1 MPAIKPQRYKS
12 SNRENFFRL
21 NYYDIFARNMRAGIL
36 LVLFFLNAGSGWS
49 QSTEIIKDL
58 RNSWKVSD
66 GDRLED
72 YQGQNVH
79 TIHLLITDQFNGGVI
94 SIKAPGEFTLF
105 INGQLQLRT
114 KSEIRLKVDSLR
126 AVRAGTPLLS
136 IFQNSNVKTVQ
147 TDFIVKASLENERFT
162 REPTDFNDFVI
173 LSALLLFG
181 FFVILFRSNT
191 RLTTDYLNLAKVF
204 SIQEREE
211 AIVTGRIGSSV
222 NILFFVFISLLLGLL
237 LMILFHL
244 GPPVLNF
251 SSKVSIQSTAGAFMG
266 WLLFSIIIFSVLI
279 TKLLL
284 IWFMSALF
292 GFKGVVRFQF
302 FNFIRSLY
310 VVSVL
315 MGTALLGYF
324 MLEIEKTDF
333 FYFLLASAGGFM
345 ILSAF
350 FLYFKLLTRTSSS
363 IFHLFSYLCGS
374 EIIPLM
380 ILIKVL
386 LN

>member
-1 MPAIKPQRYKS
+1 
-12 SNRENFFRL
+12 
-21 NYYDIFARNMRAGIL
+21 MRAGVL
-36 LVLFFLNAGSGWS
+36 LILFFLSAGSGWS
-49 QSTEIIKDL
+49 QPTEIIKDL
-58 RNSWKVSD
+58 RNSWKVSE
-66 GDRLED
+66 GERLVD
-72 YQGQNVH
+72 YHGQDVH
-79 TIHLLITDQFNGGVI
+79 TIHLLVTDQFKGGI
-94 SIKAPGEFTLF
+94 LLIKAPDEFTLF

-114 KSEIRLKVDSLR
+114 KSEYRLNVDSLR
-126 AVRAGTPLLS
+126 AMRAGTTLLS
-136 IFQNSNVKTVQ
+136 IFQNSNVKTLQ
-147 TDFIVKASLENERFT
+147 TDFIVKASLENERFA

-191 RLTTDYLNLAKVF
+191 RLTIDYLNLAKVF

-222 NILFFVFISLLLGLL
+222 NILFFVFISLLFGLL
-237 LMILFHL
+237 LMITFHG
-244 GPPVLNF
+244 GPLVLRF
-251 SSKVSIQSTAGAFMG
+251 SGKAPIQSTADAFVW

-284 IWFMSALF
+284 IWFMSVLF
-292 GFKGVVRFQF
+292 GLKGVVRFQF

-315 MGTALLGYF
+315 MGIALLGYF
-324 MLEIEKTDF
+324 MLEIEQIDF

-345 ILSAF
+345 LLSAF
-350 FLYFKLLTRTSSS
+350 FLYFKLMTRTSSS
-363 IFHLFSYLCGS
+363 IFHLFFYLCGS

>member
-1 MPAIKPQRYKS
+1 
-12 SNRENFFRL
+12 
-21 NYYDIFARNMRAGIL
+21 MRAGVL
-36 LVLFFLNAGSGWS
+36 LILFFLSAGSGWS
-49 QSTEIIKDL
+49 QSAEIIKDL
-58 RNSWKVSD
+58 RNSWKVSE
-66 GDRLED
+66 GDRLVD

-79 TIHLLITDQFNGGVI
+79 TIHLLVTDQLNRGII

-105 INGQLQLRT
+105 INGQLQLRA
-114 KSEIRLKVDSLR
+114 KSEFRLNVDSLR
-126 AVRAGTPLLS
+126 ATHAGKPILS
-136 IFQNSNVKTVQ
+136 IFQNSNVKTIQ

-191 RLTTDYLNLAKVF
+191 RLTTDYLNLAKIF

-222 NILFFVFISLLLGLL
+222 NILFFVFISLLCGLL
-237 LMILFHL
+237 LMIIFHW
-244 GPPVLNF
+244 GPPVLHF
-251 SSKVSIQSTAGAFMG
+251 SSKVSIRSTADAFIG

-284 IWFMSALF
+284 IWLMSALF

-310 VVSVL
+310 VASVL
-315 MGTALLGYF
+315 MGVALLGYF
-324 MLEIEKTDF
+324 MLEIEKADF

-350 FLYFKLLTRTSSS
+350 FLYFKLMSRTSSS
-363 IFHLFSYLCGS
+363 VFHLFSYLCGS

-380 ILIKVL
+380 VLIKVL

>member
-12 SNRENFFRL
+12 SKRENFRGL
-21 NYYDIFARNMRAGIL
+21 NYYDIFARNMRAGVL
-36 LVLFFLNAGSGWS
+36 LILFFLSAGSGWS

-58 RNSWKVSD
+58 RNSWKVSA

-72 YQGQNVH
+72 YQGQHVK
-79 TIHLLITDQFNGGVI
+79 TIHLLITDQYNGGVI
-94 SIKAPGEFTLF
+94 SIKAPGEFALF
-105 INGQLQLRT
+105 VNGQLQLRT
-114 KSEIRLKVDSLR
+114 KSEFRLNVDSLKALHR
-126 AVRAGTPLLS
+126 GTPLLS
-136 IFQNSNVKTVQ
+136 IFQNSIVKTIQ
-147 TDFIVKASLENERFT
+147 TNFIIKASLENERFI

-222 NILFFVFISLLLGLL
+222 NILFFVFISLLCGLL
-237 LMILFHL
+237 LMIIFHW
-244 GPPVLNF
+244 GPPAIRF
-251 SSKVSIQSTAGAFMG
+251 SSKVSIQSTADAFIG
-266 WLLFSIIIFSVLI
+266 WLILSIIIFSILI

-284 IWFMSALF
+284 IWFMSVLF

-315 MGTALLGYF
+315 MGIILLGYYT
-324 MLEIEKTDF
+324 LEIEKTDF

-345 ILSAF
+345 ILSSLL
-350 FLYFKLLTRTSSS
+350 LYFKLLTRTSSS
-363 IFHLFSYLCGS
+363 VFHLFSYLCGS

>member
-1 MPAIKPQRYKS
+1 
-12 SNRENFFRL
+12 
-21 NYYDIFARNMRAGIL
+21 MRAGIL
-36 LVLFFLNAGSGWS
+36 LILFFLSAVSGWS

-58 RNSWKVSD
+58 RNSWKVSV
-66 GDRLED
+66 GDHLED
-72 YQGQNVH
+72 YHGHDVH
-79 TIHLLITDQFNGGVI
+79 TIHLLITDQFKGGVI
-94 SIKAPGEFTLF
+94 SIKAPREFTLF
-105 INGQLQLRT
+105 IDGQLQLRT
-114 KSEIRLKVDSLR
+114 KSEFQLKVDSLR

-136 IFQNSNVKTVQ
+136 IFQNNNVKTIQ

-162 REPTDFNDFVI
+162 REPTDFSDFVI
-173 LSALLLFG
+173 LSALVLFG
-181 FFVILFRSNT
+181 FFVILFRSNI
-191 RLTTDYLNLAKVF
+191 RLTTDYLNLVKVF

-222 NILFFVFISLLLGLL
+222 NILFFVFISLLYGLL
-237 LMILFHL
+237 LLIIFHW
-244 GPPVLNF
+244 GPPVLRF
-251 SSKVSIQSTAGAFMG
+251 SAKVSFQSTTDVFIG
-266 WLLFSIIIFSVLI
+266 WLIFSIIIFSVLI

-284 IWFMSALF
+284 IWLMSTLF

-310 VVSVL
+310 VISVL
-315 MGTALLGYF
+315 MGIVLVGYYV
-324 MLEIEKTDF
+324 LEIEKTVF

-345 ILSAF
+345 ILSAL
-350 FLYFKLLTRTSSS
+350 FLYFKLMTRTSSS
-363 IFHLFSYLCGS
+363 VFHLFSYLCGS

>member
-1 MPAIKPQRYKS
+1 
-12 SNRENFFRL
+12 
-21 NYYDIFARNMRAGIL
+21 MRAGIL
-36 LVLFFLNAGSGWS
+36 LILFFLSAGSVWS
-49 QSTEIIKDL
+49 QSTEKIKDL
-58 RNSWKVSD
+58 RSFWKVSED
-66 GDRLED
+66 DRLVD
-72 YQGQNVH
+72 YQGQHVH
-79 TIHLLITDQFNGGVI
+79 TIHLLVTDQFNSGVI

-105 INGQLQLRT
+105 IDGQLQLRA
-114 KSEIRLKVDSLR
+114 KSEFRLNVDSLR
-126 AVRAGTPLLS
+126 AMREGTLVLS
-136 IFQNSNVKTVQ
+136 IFQNRNVKTIQ
-147 TDFIVKASLENERFT
+147 TDFIVRASLENERFT
-162 REPTDFNDFVI
+162 RGPTDFNDFVI

-222 NILFFVFISLLLGLL
+222 NILFFVFISLLCGLL
-237 LMILFHL
+237 LMITFHW
-244 GPPVLNF
+244 GPPVLHF
-251 SSKVSIQSTAGAFMG
+251 SSKVSIQSTAAAFIG
-266 WLLFSIIIFSVLI
+266 WLLFSITIFSVLI

-284 IWFMSALF
+284 IWLMSSLF

-315 MGTALLGYF
+315 MSIALLGYF
-324 MLEIEKTDF
+324 IFEMEKTNF

-363 IFHLFSYLCGS
+363 VFHLFSYLCGS

>member
-1 MPAIKPQRYKS
+1 
-12 SNRENFFRL
+12 
-21 NYYDIFARNMRAGIL
+21 MRAGVL
-36 LVLFFLNAGSGWS
+36 LILFFLSAVSGWS
-49 QSTEIIKDL
+49 QSTEIVKDL
-58 RNSWKVSD
+58 RNSWKVSE
-66 GDRLED
+66 GDRLVD

-79 TIHLLITDQFNGGVI
+79 TIHLLVTDQLNRGII

-114 KSEIRLKVDSLR
+114 KSEFRLNVDSLR
-126 AVRAGTPLLS
+126 AMRSGTPVLS
-136 IFQNSNVKTVQ
+136 IFQSSNVKTIQ

-162 REPTDFNDFVI
+162 REPTDFSDFVI

-191 RLTTDYLNLAKVF
+191 RLTTDYLNLAKIF

-222 NILFFVFISLLLGLL
+222 NILFFVFISLLWGLL
-237 LMILFHL
+237 LMIIFHW
-244 GPPVLNF
+244 GPTVLHF
-251 SSKVSIQSTAGAFMG
+251 SSKVSIRSTADAFIG
-266 WLLFSIIIFSVLI
+266 WLLFSIIIFLVLI

-284 IWFMSALF
+284 IWLMSALF

-310 VVSVL
+310 VASVL
-315 MGTALLGYF
+315 MGVALLSYF

-345 ILSAF
+345 ILSSF
-350 FLYFKLLTRTSSS
+350 FLYFKLMSRTSSS
-363 IFHLFSYLCGS
+363 VFHLFSYLCGS

-380 ILIKVL
+380 VLIKVL